1 MQLKNKL
8 LKREGYSI
16 RYVLNVE
23 VEIPSLQKDAENVTV
38 RK

>member
-1 MQLKNKL
+1 MLLKNKL
-8 LKREGYSI
+8 HKREDYSI

-23 VEIPSLQKDAENVTV
+23 VEIPFLQKDAENVTV